1 MFISRT
7 FFFLFF
13 FPRRGLTPP
22 HRVKSISMA
31 TFTPEEI
38 EFLKSHGNEECA
50 KTWLGLWDPKRNVH
64 QDQRELI
71 IDKYERK
78 RYYLEP
84 GSPLKSITN
93 LSSSNNKTNSN
104 TNNSNSNSSYNHLS
118 NGLKSITLTP
128 PSSRGSH
135 SSLNG
140 SLNGSTGGGSTKQ
153 TDVVN
158 GFNNFLNRK
167 TSNSSVDCGSSI
179 NGNCNGSSGFSSDS
193 DFADF
198 GSANIFDATSTNNT
212 INNSVSSNNSS
223 FNSSFK
229 QQNGSILDLHNGRSS
244 APAVNN
250 ENFADFDHAPIYNA
264 AGEFVILIFFS
275 FQIF

>member
-1 MFISRT
+1 
-7 FFFLFF
+7 
-13 FPRRGLTPP
+13 
-22 HRVKSISMA
+22 MA
-31 TFTPEEI
+31 TFTPDEI
-38 EFLKSHGNEECA
+38 EFLKSHGNEDCA

-84 GSPLKSITN
+84 GSPLKSLTN
-93 LSSSNNKTNSN
+93 LNSNTQSNQTNILTKTNS
-104 TNNSNSNSSYNHLS
+104 SSNSSYNHLS

-140 SLNGSTGGGSTKQ
+140 SLNGSTGGGSCISTKQ
-153 TDVVN
+153 SDSFNNTSAVN

-198 GSANIFDATSTNNT
+198 GSANIFDATSNT

-223 FNSSFK
+223 FNNSLK
-229 QQNGSILDLHNGRSS
+229 QQPQQNGFDVMGLQNGRSP

-264 AGEFVILIFFS
+264 AGEFFVFFS
-275 FQIF
+275 SSLLDI

>member
-1 MFISRT
+1 
-7 FFFLFF
+7 
-13 FPRRGLTPP
+13 
-22 HRVKSISMA
+22 MA
-31 TFTPEEI
+31 TFTPDEI
-38 EFLKSHGNEECA
+38 EFLKNHGNEECA
-50 KTWLGLWDPKRNVH
+50 KTWLGLWDPKRTVH

-71 IDKYERK
+71 IDKYEKK

-84 GSPLKSITN
+84 NSPLKSITN
-93 LSSSNNKTNSN
+93 LNHINNNNNNIINTNSTNLLTKTNSSSN
-104 TNNSNSNSSYNHLS
+104 NSSYNHLS

-140 SLNGSTGGGSTKQ
+140 SLNGSTGGGSISTKQ
-153 TDVVN
+153 SDSFNNTSAVN

-198 GSANIFDATSTNNT
+198 GSANIFDATLTGG
-212 INNSVSSNNSS
+212 NNSVSSNNSS
-223 FNSSFK
+223 FNNSFK
-229 QQNGSILDLHNGRSS
+229 QQNGFDIALQNGRSP

-264 AGEFVILIFFS
+264 AGELVLLS
-275 FQIF
+275 

>member
-1 MFISRT
+1 
-7 FFFLFF
+7 
-13 FPRRGLTPP
+13 
-22 HRVKSISMA
+22 MA
-31 TFTPEEI
+31 TFTPDEI

-84 GSPLKSITN
+84 SSPLKSITN
-93 LSSSNNKTNSN
+93 NHNIIN
-104 TNNSNSNSSYNHLS
+104 TNNSTTATTNILTKTNSSNNSSYNHLS

-140 SLNGSTGGGSTKQ
+140 SLNGSTGGGSISTKQ
-153 TDVVN
+153 SDSFNNTSAVN

-198 GSANIFDATSTNNT
+198 GSANIFDATTNGV
-212 INNSVSSNNSS
+212 NNNISVSSNNSS
-223 FNSSFK
+223 FNNSFK
-229 QQNGSILDLHNGRSS
+229 QQNGFDIGLQNGRSP
-244 APAVNN
+244 ALAVNN

-264 AGEFVILIFFS
+264 AGEFYVNFLFLLGVFFS
-275 FQIF
+275 LRQYLKWG

>member
-1 MFISRT
+1 
-7 FFFLFF
+7 
-13 FPRRGLTPP
+13 
-22 HRVKSISMA
+22 MA
-31 TFTPEEI
+31 TFTPDEI

-93 LSSSNNKTNSN
+93 LNNNNSSSNNIQPQQTKTNS
-104 TNNSNSNSSYNHLS
+104 SNSYNHLS

-158 GFNNFLNRK
+158 GCNNFLNRK

-198 GSANIFDATSTNNT
+198 GSANIFDSTIT
-212 INNSVSSNNSS
+212 NNSVSSNNSS

-229 QQNGSILDLHNGRSS
+229 QQNGLDGRSS
-244 APAVNN
+244 ALAVNN

-264 AGEFVILIFFS
+264 AGEFILLLLFF
-275 FQIF
+275 

>member
-1 MFISRT
+1 
-7 FFFLFF
+7 
-13 FPRRGLTPP
+13 
-22 HRVKSISMA
+22 MA
-31 TFTPEEI
+31 TFSPDEI

-50 KTWLGLWDPKRNVH
+50 KTWLGLWDPKRTVH

-78 RYYLEP
+78 RFYLEP

-93 LSSSNNKTNSN
+93 STNLLTKTNSSSN
-104 TNNSNSNSSYNHLS
+104 NSSYNHLS

-140 SLNGSTGGGSTKQ
+140 SLNGSTGSTKQ
-153 TDVVN
+153 SDS

-198 GSANIFDATSTNNT
+198 GSANIFDATLT
-212 INNSVSSNNSS
+212 NNSVSSNNS
-223 FNSSFK
+223 FK
-229 QQNGSILDLHNGRSS
+229 QQNGQS
-244 APAVNN
+244 PAVNN
-250 ENFADFDHAPIYNA
+250 DNFADFEHAPIYNA
-264 AGEFVILIFFS
+264 AGELSFFS
-275 FQIF
+275 CIHFFFREKIWKMFEDT